1 MSIAIIRG
9 AETSRLTEIGSHEIP
24 KEVFSLLTGRA
35 STAGKQI
42 ELRTFKSEEDLIDC
56 LRRANEAC
64 FEFVMLDPGTCECSS
79 QQLRNIMNRLTMP
92 YIEVHDDHFGALE
105 HTLTPDYAPR
115 LTMVQGYGPQSYVLA
130 LSIALEHLGCAEC
143 GYEFHVGT

>member
-92 YIEVHDDHFGALE
+92 YIEVHDDHVIISADPNDPASRMRGTRE
-105 HTLTPDYAPR
+105 SRPVVDE
-115 LTMVQGYGPQSYVLA
+115 SE
-130 LSIALEHLGCAEC
+130 IA
-143 GYEFHVGT
+143 